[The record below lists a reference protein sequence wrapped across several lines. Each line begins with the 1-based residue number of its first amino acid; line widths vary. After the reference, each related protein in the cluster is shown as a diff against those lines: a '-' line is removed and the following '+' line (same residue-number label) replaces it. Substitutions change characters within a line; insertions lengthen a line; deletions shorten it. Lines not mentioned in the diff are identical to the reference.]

1 MKTVSPI
8 FDHFSRYEIKRVLG
22 IENTGPFHPALTYIP
37 IKSPDFDFTAVKLK
51 RDCFFLAP
59 SVSETVMDFFSLMS
73 TISITNRL
81 WTVRIQYVE
90 ILITVL
96 ITDRG
101 ISLGL
106 SLVSVKR

>member
-1 MKTVSPI
+1 M
-8 FDHFSRYEIKRVLG
+8 
-22 IENTGPFHPALTYIP
+22 
-37 IKSPDFDFTAVKLK
+37 
-51 RDCFFLAP
+51 AP